1 MPRFAG
7 TPIEQTKKPRFG
19 GSPVANFSGVST
31 NVDSSYQV
39 VPRVTR
45 EQRQAQIAQADAAL
59 NYENRLN
66 SLNQQEQ
73 AGRLSGIGGRGILTG
88 LAAIPDLAVSPI
100 TNLVNRALP
109 ENMQQR
115 DIGGSVNALLDALG
129 TARPETG
136 GERML
141 QDVTAGTSAALVP
154 AGIGNNLT
162 RALSPVVQRVG
173 QSLAA
178 RPGLQLASGVTG
190 ATASSATRESGGG
203 PGAQLVAG
211 LLGSFAPAVAVEGL
225 PALASGA
232 LSRSVPEQ
240 RKEVARMAADMGI
253 ELSPAQLSDSR
264 FLKWAQSMLRSIP
277 FTGAQGRYQR
287 QVGQFNRQLA
297 NAIGQD
303 ADNITPEVYS
313 AARQAQ
319 SQQFNDL
326 TARNALKV
334 DQSLMTRLQE
344 VADKAVT
351 QDMRNLVDE
360 LTGAFFSEA
369 RTGPG
374 GVTVPGQAYQALD
387 STLNNIVKNGG
398 MPGHYAGQVRDAIR
412 NAMDR
417 SISPEDAAA
426 WRQLRQE
433 YGARKTLTGL
443 AAKAEGGNIPPAQV
457 MGAATVGNSSREAM
471 AAGNRG
477 PIGDLARIGQLMK
490 EPPTSGTTE
499 RSVVSGMLG
508 GATMIDPVTGTLTA
522 AGLNLLS
529 RGIDSRALARLMI
542 QENPGMSLEV
552 AQRIINQSLPAATA
566 VQATQE

>member
-1 MPRFAG
+1 MATLPELENALRKAHAAGNAEHARRFADE
-7 TPIEQTKKPRFG
+7 IRKMR
-19 GSPVANFSGVST
+19 GSDFSGVST

-39 VPRVTR
+39 VPRATR

-162 RALSPVVQRVG
+162 RALSPVAQRVG

-225 PALASGA
+225 PAWV
-232 LSRSVPEQ
+232 LSYPR
-240 RKEVARMAADMGI
+240 
-253 ELSPAQLSDSR
+253 LSCRIPDS
-264 FLKWAQSMLRSIP
+264 
-277 FTGAQGRYQR
+277 
-287 QVGQFNRQLA
+287 
-297 NAIGQD
+297 
-303 ADNITPEVYS
+303 
-313 AARQAQ
+313 
-319 SQQFNDL
+319 
-326 TARNALKV
+326 
-334 DQSLMTRLQE
+334 
-344 VADKAVT
+344 
-351 QDMRNLVDE
+351 
-360 LTGAFFSEA
+360 
-369 RTGPG
+369 
-374 GVTVPGQAYQALD
+374 
-387 STLNNIVKNGG
+387 
-398 MPGHYAGQVRDAIR
+398 
-412 NAMDR
+412 
-417 SISPEDAAA
+417 
-426 WRQLRQE
+426 
-433 YGARKTLTGL
+433 
-443 AAKAEGGNIPPAQV
+443 
-457 MGAATVGNSSREAM
+457 
-471 AAGNRG
+471 
-477 PIGDLARIGQLMK
+477 
-490 EPPTSGTTE
+490 
-499 RSVVSGMLG
+499 
-508 GATMIDPVTGTLTA
+508 
-522 AGLNLLS
+522 
-529 RGIDSRALARLMI
+529 
-542 QENPGMSLEV
+542 
-552 AQRIINQSLPAATA
+552 
-566 VQATQE
+566 